1 MNVNVVLGISAVA
14 AVILGLVAG
23 WLIWGR
29 RRSVDIAAPTLD
41 AAPSPPTLRRKPI
54 AVELQAQ
61 LATFNPPQV
70 DTQVQDA
77 DNLMQLKGVGPRL
90 AKMLYEMG
98 IGKFEQIASW
108 TDADIARIE
117 SHLGPFSG
125 RIVSDNWVEQAQFLA
140 AGDRAGFEA
149 RFGKL
154 GTELA

>member
-1 MNVNVVLGISAVA
+1 MQMNVIIGIAAVT

-29 RRSVDIAAPTLD
+29 RRSVDIAVPTLDSAPPAPTLQRTRTQ
-41 AAPSPPTLRRKPI
+41 A
-54 AVELQAQ
+54 ELQAQ
-61 LATFNPPQV
+61 LATFNPPKV
-70 DTQVQDA
+70 DTQIQDP

-90 AKMLYEMG
+90 AKTLYEMG
-98 IGKFEQIASW
+98 IGKFEQIAAW

-125 RIVSDNWVEQAQFLA
+125 RIVNDNWVEQARFLA

>member
-1 MNVNVVLGISAVA
+1 MHINMVIGIAAVA
-14 AVILGLVAG
+14 AVILSLVVG

-29 RRSVDIAAPTLD
+29 RRSVDIIVPTLDSSPPAPTLQ
-41 AAPSPPTLRRKPI
+41 RKPTQ
-54 AVELQAQ
+54 AELQAQ
-61 LATFNPPQV
+61 LATFNPPKV
-70 DTQVQDA
+70 ETQIQDP

-90 AKMLYEMG
+90 AKTLYDMG
-98 IGKFEQIASW
+98 IGKFEQIAAW

-117 SHLGPFSG
+117 SHLGPFAG
-125 RIVSDNWVEQAQFLA
+125 RIVSDNWVEQARFLA

>member
-1 MNVNVVLGISAVA
+1 MQMDVIFGIAAVA
-14 AVILGLVAG
+14 AVILGLAVG

-29 RRSVDIAAPTLD
+29 RRRVDIAAPTLD
-41 AAPSPPTLRRKPI
+41 SAPPPPTLQRNRTP
-54 AVELQAQ
+54 AELQAQ
-61 LATFNPPQV
+61 LATFNPPKV
-70 DTQVQDA
+70 ETQIQDP

-90 AKMLYEMG
+90 AKTLYDMG
-98 IGKFEQIASW
+98 IGKFEQIAAW

-117 SHLGPFSG
+117 SHLGPFAG
-125 RIVSDNWVEQAQFLA
+125 RIVSDNWVEQARFLA

>member
-1 MNVNVVLGISAVA
+1 MDTNVVLGIA
-14 AVILGLVAG
+14 AVVAVVLGLVAG

-29 RRSVDIAAPTLD
+29 KRRVDLAVPSLDDVPPAPTL
-41 AAPSPPTLRRKPI
+41 ARKPTV
-54 AVELQAQ
+54 AELQAQ
-61 LATFNPPQV
+61 LATFNPPKV
-70 DTQVQDA
+70 AEQVQDP

-90 AKMLYEMG
+90 AKTLYDMG
-98 IGKFEQIASW
+98 IGKFEQIAAW

-125 RIVSDNWVEQAQFLA
+125 RIVSDNWVEQARYLA

-154 GTELA
+154 GTEVS